1 MRNADISRTMCIT
14 DVRSGPWATLWW
26 SDASLTETAC
36 LTEKTSLAGTAGP
49 TGATRRK
56 GDA

>member
-1 MRNADISRTMCIT
+1 MRMADISRTMNST
-14 DVRSGPWATLWW
+14 GRSMLRATSRC
-26 SDASLTETAC
+26 SDTSLTETAC

-56 GDA
+56 GNA